1 MAEGHA
7 VARWADALQALV
19 GETLTD
25 VAAPRRWQARAAELV
40 GGTVTGVQAHGKH
53 LVLKFSVPWIIH
65 AHALQYGSWQVGTR
79 GIEPR
84 KERRY
89 VRLHLVTTSHE
100 AFYFHGPV
108 MEVLS
113 LEEFSAYERFQSLGP
128 DLLHHDFD
136 ATAAAIRVRAAGA
149 REIGDVIVDQR
160 VVAGIG
166 NIYKSEGLFLAGI
179 HPRLPASQVSV
190 DQLRTMFR
198 DVVSLMQAGRRSFG
212 ATVTVPED
220 VRERE
225 GVRNWV
231 YRRRGARCLKCGT
244 AIEMERQG
252 ALRRMVFFCPVCQLA
267 KPLSRKTKISR
278 RDATEATRSAR
289 RPRSAVGRG
298 AGPGGR

>member
-19 GETLTD
+19 GETVTR

-40 GGTVTGVQAHGKH
+40 GATLTGVRAHGKH
-53 LVLKFSVPWIIH
+53 LVLTFSVPWIIH

-79 GIEPR
+79 GIVPR

-89 VRLHLVTTSHE
+89 VRLHLGTTSHE

-113 LEEFSAYERFQSLGP
+113 PDEFSAYERFHSLGP
-128 DLLHHDFD
+128 DLLHEGFNMK
-136 ATAAAIRVRAAGA
+136 AAALRVRAAGT

-179 HPRLPASQVSV
+179 HPWVPARLVPV
-190 DQLRTMFR
+190 DQLREWCSSVLRARSLGLRRERRRR
-198 DVVSLMQAGRRSFG
+198 DPLVDLRHVDQGKALTSAS
-212 ATVTVPED
+212 
-220 VRERE
+220 VRE
-225 GVRNWV
+225 N
-231 YRRRGARCLKCGT
+231 
-244 AIEMERQG
+244 
-252 ALRRMVFFCPVCQLA
+252 
-267 KPLSRKTKISR
+267 
-278 RDATEATRSAR
+278 RSELLD
-289 RPRSAVGRG
+289 SFAV
-298 AGPGGR
+298 ADFACVDVAA